1 MKYISNNF
9 HKDLTHPLWIL
20 LHSYP
25 PSSWSMILKI
35 RLTSCPEQWL
45 LCGKCQNH
53 RLLEQVTE
61 VLKRNNFDAVCLHW
75 NIFPWFF
82 LYWSLLAGAVFDS
95 LPGWRH
101 WGNCLPGQPFQIIY
115 MSSTLNL
122 AIFSFSISALHCG
135 HEVGGGGDQE
145 SPIHKSEQVV
155 TLGGKQV
162 LNSILITTIKWPG
175 RQFICHRK
183 DSNVGDWLRAS
194 TRKRKGWRKTW
205 TFFYK
210 KIQRKQSRNEGE
222 HNIRKK
228 TDLSSSWS
236 SGVLRVATLNTSY
249 FLTQA
254 YFLKCIY

>member
-1 MKYISNNF
+1 MIFIKISLTLYEYCYTPIHHHHDQWSWKSGWLHAQSNGCSVENVKITVYWNRWPKFSKGTTLMQCVSIETFF
-9 HKDLTHPLWIL
+9 HD
-20 LHSYP
+20 
-25 PSSWSMILKI
+25 
-35 RLTSCPEQWL
+35 
-45 LCGKCQNH
+45 
-53 RLLEQVTE
+53 
-61 VLKRNNFDAVCLHW
+61 
-75 NIFPWFF
+75 F

-95 LPGWRH
+95 LPGGRH

>member
-1 MKYISNNF
+1 MWNSRIE
-9 HKDLTHPLWIL
+9 
-20 LHSYP
+20 
-25 PSSWSMILKI
+25 LKI
-35 RLTSCPEQWL
+35 
-45 LCGKCQNH
+45 G
-53 RLLEQVTE
+53 E
-61 VLKRNNFDAVCLHW
+61 VHEFICLFRVIT
-75 NIFPWFF
+75 NVEEAFCM
-82 LYWSLLAGAVFDS
+82 SLLVVQ
-95 LPGWRH
+95 
-101 WGNCLPGQPFQIIY
+101 C
-115 MSSTLNL
+115 
-122 AIFSFSISALHCG
+122 SISALHCG

-210 KIQRKQSRNEGE
+210 KMQRKQSRNEGE

-236 SGVLRVATLNTSY
+236 SGVLRCSNPEHIVFSNASVFSKMHILKFQRCHYTKSEDVNIYCFRQENWILVVKWCLTIYNIIIIMVDRLLLPAQFYMNFILLLIY
-249 FLTQA
+249 FRTN
-254 YFLKCIY
+254 

>member
-1 MKYISNNF
+1 MKNISNNF

-35 RLTSCPEQWL
+35 RLTSCPEQWQ

-122 AIFSFSISALHCG
+122 AIFSFSISASG
-135 HEVGGGGDQE
+135 
-145 SPIHKSEQVV
+145 SPGLV
-155 TLGGKQV
+155 TG
-162 LNSILITTIKWPG
+162 SP
-175 RQFICHRK
+175 
-183 DSNVGDWLRAS
+183 D
-194 TRKRKGWRKTW
+194 
-205 TFFYK
+205 
-210 KIQRKQSRNEGE
+210 NEAFS
-222 HNIRKK
+222 
-228 TDLSSSWS
+228 L
-236 SGVLRVATLNTSY
+236 
-249 FLTQA
+249 A
-254 YFLKCIY
+254 YPPQNC

>member
-1 MKYISNNF
+1 
-9 HKDLTHPLWIL
+9 
-20 LHSYP
+20 
-25 PSSWSMILKI
+25 MILKI

-101 WGNCLPGQPFQIIY
+101 WGNCLPGQPFQIIN
-115 MSSTLNL
+115 MSSNLNL

-162 LNSILITTIKWPG
+162 LNSILITTIKWPEILMLVTDYE
-175 RQFICHRK
+175 QVQE
-183 DSNVGDWLRAS
+183 SE
-194 TRKRKGWRKTW
+194 KGEEKHGL
-205 TFFYK
+205 FFYK